1 MKASRKTVTLAA
13 LGAAAVAG
21 ILFVAASEAGD
32 DTPGRLGLP
41 ADEWCVA
48 RVWDEGLAP
57 VDWAK
62 AQLVEDC
69 TDALEGGWARPI
81 LVDLYEQMK
90 AEGG

>member
-1 MKASRKTVTLAA
+1 MSREAVTLAA
-13 LGAAAVAG
+13 LGGAAFAG
-21 ILFVAASEAGD
+21 LLFVAAFEAND
-32 DTPGRLGLP
+32 DASARSDLP

-57 VDWAK
+57 VDWTK

-69 TDALEGGWARPI
+69 TDALEGGWTRPI

-90 AEGG
+90 ADGA